1 MVGSRQAREEKRY
14 GTIKK
19 YKGGL
24 HNQGVS
30 YLGLTSYGSIMV
42 GDRAFEF
49 YNERNVKDH
58 IQIPW
63 EEVDRVVASVLFKG
77 RRISR
82 FAIMTKSSGT
92 LSFSSRNNKALLR
105 AVRVYVEE
113 ERIVRSLSF
122 FDVMKR
128 NVTHIFRKKKGDHAS
143 C

>member
-1 MVGSRQAREEKRY
+1 MVQSRNTKVDY
-14 GTIKK
+14 TIK
-19 YKGGL
+19 
-24 HNQGVS
+24 GVS

-128 NVTHIFRKKKGDHAS
+128 NVTHIFHKKKGHHAS